1 MHNQSANQAPVACH
15 EQRLQVRQDAALYIK
30 VNASSDK
37 HCTVPEKVCPVCRF
51 AICIPIVDR
60 AEATLGFQ
68 KFATLLIN
76 EEISFESRCQF
87 GLVQRGLQV
96 FCGVGLEKLC
106 GAMRGYAVLCG
117 AMRCYAVLCGPV
129 EIHAPLLPAMDLCV
143 RVYIIWLVVEPN
155 LSEKYESQLG

>member
-1 MHNQSANQAPVACH
+1 LLCH
-15 EQRLQVRQDAALYIK
+15 EQRLQVRQDATLYTK

-96 FCGVGLEKLC
+96 FCGVGLEKPDEDRARTTGL
-106 GAMRGYAVLCG
+106 RLQI
-117 AMRCYAVLCGPV
+117 
-129 EIHAPLLPAMDLCV
+129 EILL
-143 RVYIIWLVVEPN
+143 
-155 LSEKYESQLG
+155 